1 MKAMN
6 FKKGTAFFMSFIL
19 LLGTILVALPRK
31 TSANSEIPVLD
42 ESLTIIKETDE
53 KFDYILSIDGNQVR
67 YIEITEVMDDGSKAI
82 HTKSYNEE
90 TKELLQD
97 FETIIKDGK
106 ITDQVIYKNEEMPEP
121 NENTGPVFVPFAS
134 TASNKSLVSVLNMSY
149 KKNYSTNK
157 GTATYAKSGTKTAKL
172 SSKTFDTHARA
183 IDSIRGVENGTL
195 AGWLIAAF
203 TGGGLTAGKI
213 ISLQTLKT
221 VVKNVAG
228 PVAVVANAWAFGLW
242 MYYYNTISSNFS
254 KIK

>member
-1 MKAMN
+1 MN

-19 LLGTILVALPRK
+19 LLGTVFVALPSK

-42 ESLTIIKETDE
+42 ESLTIIKETGE
-53 KFDYILSIDGNQVR
+53 KFDYILSIDGNQIR
-67 YIEITEVMDDGSKAI
+67 YIVITEVMDDGSKVI

-90 TKELLQD
+90 TNELLQD
-97 FETIIKDGK
+97 FETIIKDEK
-106 ITDQVIYKNEEMPEP
+106 ITDQEIYKNEEMPEP
-121 NENTGPVFVPFAS
+121 NIENTGPVFVPFAS

-221 VVKNVAG
+221 VIKNVAG
-228 PVAVVANAWAFGLW
+228 PVAVVANAWALGQW

>member
-1 MKAMN
+1 MN

-221 VVKNVAG
+221 VIKNVAG
-228 PVAVVANAWAFGLW
+228 PVAVVANAWALGQW

>member
-1 MKAMN
+1 MN

-67 YIEITEVMDDGSKAI
+67 YIEITEVMGDGSKAI

-221 VVKNVAG
+221 VIKNVAG
-228 PVAVVANAWAFGLW
+228 PVAVVANAWALGQW
-242 MYYYNTISSNFS
+242 MYYYNTISSNLS

>member
-1 MKAMN
+1 MN

-221 VVKNVAG
+221 VIKNVAG
-228 PVAVVANAWAFGLW
+228 PVAVVANAWALGQW
-242 MYYYNTISSNFS
+242 MYYYNTISSNLS